1 MSIDLS
7 KNEKKFELDTSKE
20 ILEEK
25 IELKKEIELRQK
37 ELLTELFI
45 LSSLEKY
52 FPDISVGIC
61 EKITS
66 SDELKTFLLKNSLQN
81 GLIFDE
87 STLQSYIFS
96 QEDLASSKESGT
108 PDVTQTPFVEP
119 LPENPEKTEICDS
132 PSISKDKVVEEE
144 LKPPI
149 PYTSIEPSVQSS
161 DYFPMHV
168 PRHSPSYKQNK
179 ASNTDLLSW
188 LIQTSSMPIYKLI
201 QTSNKIIVTK
211 DWNTAIIETKFIKV
225 LERINKLK
233 ENNLW
238 SFRQMIKQKTPS
250 RLKAH
255 WDFMLDEMRWLQAD
269 FKEERKWKIVLA
281 KQIANWIMD
290 WHRLKTKS
298 DICFQPNLS
307 KPYTSLSK
315 NEKYNVIDCNAPF
328 YFSKNDMDLSE
339 NLVNKDNKNNKN
351 KSFSDTEFEMKNV
364 SSENIFTLHSS
375 PLFIIENAVQL
386 LEIPP
391 DKIVATFSNILHASN
406 TVLPDLPVYRPP
418 VPEDTLYYDP
428 LDEMKIIPLSKYT
441 QSHIKISNSDK
452 FFKKRKRE
460 ASIDTDDISD
470 KQRILINEFSLSN
483 SPSTTRKKSAYPSQL
498 RPPNIPLNPEN
509 RKPIW
514 NPDEDNLLMTYLPK
528 YQFNW
533 EFVAQTLTPSIKWIS
548 PAEKKTAWDCF
559 ERWAQLDP
567 HASNVIF
574 VGPYAKTAYAKLEPL
589 LKNSKSNNYGGIMHS
604 KKDVAKNPLNCRFKR
619 QHQFNMFDAIRKT
632 MKKRE
637 VSQKLNVAPS
647 KKVNTSVHDTHGL
660 PHKPPI
666 VAPTPLDLSRLKHER
681 DQVITQACIR
691 QRNAVVALALQNQAR
706 SSGRSSFPEINSA
719 SQQMAQM
726 QSVNAQINLQNR
738 VQNASH
744 TIPEMVNGLRF
755 NHSVHPSIPSQTLVN
770 PTGATPILRLPPGV
784 RLSQEQMQQLVI
796 QRQQLLQA
804 QRTQVQNIQQ
814 TAHCSD
820 SDQNEIPV
828 ESRHLASLNQH

>member
-1 MSIDLS
+1 MSIDSS
-7 KNEKKFELDTSKE
+7 KNEKKVELDTSKE
-20 ILEEK
+20 ILEKK
-25 IELKKEIELRQK
+25 IKLKNEIELRQK
-37 ELLTELFI
+37 ELLIELFI

-52 FPDISVGIC
+52 FPDIDVGIC
-61 EKITS
+61 EKISS

-81 GLIFDE
+81 GLKFDE
-87 STLQSYIFS
+87 SILQSYISS
-96 QEDLASSKESGT
+96 QENLTSLKENETSE
-108 PDVTQTPFVEP
+108 VTETLFVDS
-119 LPENPEKTEICDS
+119 LSENPEKVEICDS
-132 PSISKDKVVEEE
+132 SSVFKDKAIEEQ
-144 LKPPI
+144 LKPTTPHT
-149 PYTSIEPSVQSS
+149 YIEPSVQNS
-161 DYFPMHV
+161 DCFSLHV
-168 PRHSPSYKQNK
+168 SRHSPSCKQNK
-179 ASNTDLLSW
+179 TSHTDLLSW
-188 LIQTSSMPIYKLI
+188 LIQTSSMPIYKLM
-201 QTSNKIIVTK
+201 QSSNKIIATK

-290 WHRLKTKS
+290 WHRLKTRS
-298 DICFQPNLS
+298 DVCFQPNS
-307 KPYTSLSK
+307 NKSYISFSK
-315 NEKYNVIDCNAPF
+315 NEKYNIIDFNQD
-328 YFSKNDMDLSE
+328 K
-339 NLVNKDNKNNKN
+339 KNNKN
-351 KSFSDTEFEMKNV
+351 KSFSDTESEMKND

-391 DKIVATFSNILHASN
+391 DKIIATFSNILLASN

-441 QSHIKISNSDK
+441 QSHIKISHSDK

-460 ASIDTDDISD
+460 ASIDTDDIAD
-470 KQRILINEFSLSN
+470 KQRIVINEFPLSN
-483 SPSTTRKKSAYPSQL
+483 SISTTRKKSTYPSQL
-498 RPPNIPLNPEN
+498 RPPNIPLNLEN
-509 RKPIW
+509 HKPIW
-514 NPDEDNLLMTYLPK
+514 SPDEDNLLMTYLPK

-548 PAEKKTAWDCF
+548 SAEKKTAWDCF
-559 ERWAQLDP
+559 ERWVQLDP

-589 LKNSKSNNYGGIMHS
+589 LKNSRSNSYGGIFHS
-604 KKDVAKNPLNCRFKR
+604 KKDIGKNSLSSRFKR
-619 QHQFNMFDAIRKT
+619 QRQFNMFDAIRKT

-647 KKVNTSVHDTHGL
+647 KKVNTSAHDTHGL
-660 PHKPPI
+660 SHKPSI
-666 VAPTPLDLSRLKHER
+666 AAPTPLDLSRLKHER
-681 DQVITQACIR
+681 DQVITQAYIR

-706 SSGRSSFPEINSA
+706 SSGRSNFPEINST
-719 SQQMAQM
+719 SQQMAQV
-726 QSVNAQINLQNR
+726 QSVNSQINIQNR
-738 VQNASH
+738 VQSASR
-744 TIPEMVNGLRF
+744 TIPGMVNGLRF
-755 NHSVHPSIPSQTLVN
+755 NRSVHPSTPSQTLVN
-770 PTGATPILRLPPGV
+770 PTGVAPILRLPPGV
-784 RLSQEQMQQLVI
+784 HLSQEQMQQLVI

-804 QRTQVQNIQQ
+804 QRTQVQNVQQ

-820 SDQNEIPV
+820 SEQNENPV